1 MDFNDSPK
9 EAQFRQEAREWLAKN
24 APDFYVDH
32 RGIGNDTDEELARAK
47 AWQKRKADAGYACLL
62 WPKEYGGPG
71 RTPIEAVIYQQEE
84 EKHRVPRGVFEI
96 GQGMAGPT
104 LMMYA
109 SEEQKKRYLPPM
121 LDGSEIW
128 CQLFSEPSAG
138 SDLAGL
144 RMRAE
149 KEGDTWVVNGQKVW
163 TSGAHFSDYGILV
176 TRHDPNIPKHM
187 GLTYFFVDMTA
198 PGVDIRRIKQISG
211 TSNFCEV
218 FFNDVEIPDSQRLG
232 GIGDG
237 WSVALTTL
245 MNERL
250 AVGDAPPPDAD
261 ALLKLAKGTDL
272 NGAPAIKNAAVRD
285 KLADW
290 YVQMTGLKFTKYR
303 TMTALSRGQTPGPEA
318 SIAKLVGATKLQDIG
333 SFGMDL
339 QDMGGI
345 VRDPNLSPA
354 DAIFQNAYLYSPGL
368 RIAGGTDEI
377 LRNIISE
384 RVLQLPP
391 EIRVDKKEAF
401 NKLPSGALTKD

>member
-1 MDFNDSPK
+1 MDFKDSP
-9 EAQFRQEAREWLAKN
+9 QEAKFREEVRAWLDKN
-24 APDFYVDH
+24 APEFYVDH
-32 RGIGNDTDEELARAK
+32 RGIGDDTDEELANAK
-47 AWQKRKADAGYACLL
+47 AWQKRKAEAGYACLL
-62 WPKEYGGPG
+62 WPDVYGGPG

-84 EKHRVPRGVFEI
+84 SKHRVPRGVFEI

-104 LMMYA
+104 MMMYA
-109 SEEQKKRYLPPM
+109 TEEQKKRYLPPM
-121 LDGSEIW
+121 LDGSEVW

-144 RMRAE
+144 RTRAE

-163 TSGAHFSDYGILV
+163 TSGAKFSDYGTLV
-176 TRHDPNIPKHM
+176 TRHEPTLPKHM
-187 GLTYFFVDMTA
+187 GLTYFFVDMKS
-198 PGVDIRRIKQISG
+198 PGIEIRRIKQISG

-218 FFNDVEIPDSQRLG
+218 FFKDVEIPDEQRLG
-232 GIGDG
+232 NIGDG

-261 ALLKLAKGTDL
+261 ALLELAKKTDL
-272 NGAPAIKNAAVRD
+272 NGQPAIKNAAVRD

-318 SIAKLVGATKLQDIG
+318 SIAKLVGASKLQDIG

-339 QDMGGI
+339 QDMGGVI
-345 VRDPNLSPA
+345 RDHDLSPA
-354 DAIFQNAYLYSPGL
+354 DAAYQNAYLYSPGF

-391 EIRVDKKEAF
+391 EIRVDKKDAF
-401 NKLPSGALTKD
+401 NKIPSGAH